1 MFKIVETTGKERR
14 MNGYQPKG
22 KAKCQAPIPNFRFDR
37 KPAERIVV
45 DYEALKQINYRDIQN
60 YTMVDNWLNIRTS
73 RSTIHINLDKV
84 MSVSI
89 YDEETEE

>member
-1 MFKIVETTGKERR
+1 MT
-14 MNGYQPKG
+14 
-22 KAKCQAPIPNFRFDR
+22 KAICK
-37 KPAERIVV
+37 AERIVV

-60 YTMVDNWLNIRTS
+60 YNMFDNWLNIRTS
-73 RSTIHINLDKV
+73 KSTIHINLDKV